1 VTLGA
6 LLAGLLGRLDRVF
19 DSTAQLRRRFDVAVL
34 GSITTVL
41 TATEAR
47 QERRGWM
54 AMGLASLG
62 LVGAFASLTGLEAF
76 DLLPLLGH
84 RVRAELFG

>member
-1 VTLGA
+1 
-6 LLAGLLGRLDRVF
+6 LDRVF